1 MTSSRVVV
9 VTGAGGAAGVP
20 TVARLVDAGA
30 TVIACDYSA
39 DALAALVD
47 SPLVHPVEVD
57 LLDEQATA
65 EWARSVVE
73 RFGRVDGL
81 VHLVGGWRGGKGIVE
96 TDLADWDALHDSLI
110 RTLMHSTRAFHDALV
125 ASGDGRLAI
134 VSSTGVDKPRA
145 TNAVY
150 ATAKAATETWVRAV
164 ADSFARAVPKGADPS
179 AAAVVFRVMALLTPA
194 MRAQSPGKEFK
205 GYTSVDDVAAA
216 LVSLWD
222 KPADELNGQTIS
234 LKD

>member
-1 MTSSRVVV
+1 M
-9 VTGAGGAAGVP
+9 
-20 TVARLVDAGA
+20 ARLVDAGA